1 MPWPKFTEFLNKSDY
16 IYNVVRLK
24 YDIEKHKI
32 VCFEKIIYY
41 RALELSRMGASKEF
55 LGDIANAKIL
65 YIWSYRLFKSLT
77 YDVISQFDK
86 TVIDGFM
93 IKIKERINECC
104 LEK

>member
-1 MPWPKFTEFLNKSDY
+1 MSKKLLVIGIIVLIALILFLLFYKKNSSGKR
-16 IYNVVRLK
+16 N
-24 YDIEKHKI
+24 I
-32 VCFEKIIYY
+32 V
-41 RALELSRMGASKEF
+41 ADAPVDKEF
-55 LGDIANAKIL
+55 LGDIVNAKIL

-93 IKIKERINECC
+93 IKIKERINEC